1 MKWTPEED
9 AVLLKML
16 GEGKTAKVVA
26 EALGRPRNAVIGR
39 SHRLRDAGKPTPQ
52 GGRKVTIPKPK
63 PKPKPK
69 KGAVFLTCSE
79 SPPSLAQSLLELR
92 HDQCRW
98 PLETTFCEEIRQEG
112 RAYCAAH
119 RKISFRPVPGA
130 LK

>member
-39 SHRLRDAGKPTPQ
+39 SHRLRDAGKPMPQ
-52 GGRKVTIPKPK
+52 LGRKVKLSKPK
-63 PKPKPK
+63 T
-69 KGAVFLTCSE
+69 VEMFLTCSE

-119 RKISFRPVPGA
+119 RKLSFRPVSGA
-130 LK
+130 